1 MIEYQ
6 FDKIRARAQQ
16 LREDETPSLLDAELT
31 IAREFGIPCHLA
43 EEYLILCA
51 LADALGA

>member
-16 LREDETPSLLDAELT
+16 LREDETISLLDAELT
-31 IAREFGIPCHLA
+31 IAREFGIPCHIA

-51 LADALGA
+51 LADSLGA